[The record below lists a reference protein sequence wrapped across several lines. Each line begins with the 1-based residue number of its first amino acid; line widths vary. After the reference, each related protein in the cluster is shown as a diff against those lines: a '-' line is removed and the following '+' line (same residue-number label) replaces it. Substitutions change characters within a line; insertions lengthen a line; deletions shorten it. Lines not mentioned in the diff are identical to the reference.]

1 MSGNGAEV
9 DTIDTGL
16 LILRVLLGLTM
27 AAHGY
32 GKLFRGG
39 RIPGTAGWFDG
50 MGMRPGKIHAWLAAL
65 TEVGAGI
72 ALALGLLTPFAAAG
86 FVSLMFV
93 AAWTV
98 HRGSGF
104 FVTANGW
111 EYNLVLAGGAVAVAI
126 MGAGSASLDHLIFGQ
141 NLLDGWAGGLIALVG
156 GLAAAGVLLG
166 ACYRPAPKQDDESVS
181 VS

>member
-1 MSGNGAEV
+1 MDA
-9 DTIDTGL
+9 IDTGL
-16 LILRVLLGLTM
+16 VILRVLLGMTM
-27 AAHGY
+27 VAHGY

-39 RIPGTAGWFDG
+39 RIPGTAGWFDS
-50 MGMRPGKIHAWLAAL
+50 MGMRPGKVHAWLAAL

-98 HRGSGF
+98 HKGKGF
-104 FVTANGW
+104 FVTADGW

-126 MGAGSASLDHLIFGQ
+126 MGAGSASLDRLIFGG
-141 NLLDGWAGGLIALVG
+141 NLLDGWIGGAIALIG
-156 GLAAAGVLLG
+156 GLAAAGILLG
-166 ACYRPAPKQDDESVS
+166 TCYRPAPKRSDESATVS
-181 VS
+181 